1 MKVKIGDK
9 IYDGANEPVMVILT
23 PEDKKNIANMAEH
36 ATKYCMYPDGTDV
49 DWIFEWMDTRK
60 EEDNETNTR

>member
-1 MKVKIGDK
+1 
-9 IYDGANEPVMVILT
+9 MVILT
-23 PEDKKNIANMAEH
+23 QEDKKNIANMAEH